1 MNNSR
6 PTFRPL
12 VVGLSL
18 IFLFSFLTMEI
29 YANSACPWLRLP
41 GFMESDMEF
50 APSGSRPV
58 VAQTNGVTGYC
69 LTPHPAIVT
78 GQTELFLNIYRAP
91 PL

>member
-1 MNNSR
+1 MDNSR

-12 VVGLSL
+12 VLGLSL

-29 YANSACPWLRLP
+29 YANSACPWLQVP
-41 GFMESDMEF
+41 GFMESDIEF

-58 VAQTNGVTGYC
+58 VAQSNGVTGYC
-69 LTPHPAIVT
+69 LTLHLAILA
-78 GQTELFLNIYRAP
+78 GQPELFLNIYRAP